1 MNVLMI
7 NGSPHENGCV
17 YTSLSEVAKEIE
29 KAGIET
35 TMLHIGT
42 QPIYGCSACGA
53 CRGGTRCAYDTDRV
67 NEAIELLIKA
77 DGLVIGSPVYYA
89 GANGALCAFLDR
101 MFYGKAA
108 NYAYKPAAAIV
119 NCRRGGA
126 ASAHDRLNKY
136 FTISNMPVVPSQ
148 YWNAT
153 HGTTVEEVLQDLE
166 GMQIMRTLGRN
177 MAWMIKNIA
186 IGAKDNPPPTPEQRI
201 GTNFIRKT

>member
-1 MNVLMI
+1 MNVLLL

-17 YTSLSEVAKEIE
+17 YTALSEVAKEIHN
-29 KAGIET
+29 AGIET
-35 TMLHIGT
+35 TLFHIGT
-42 QPIYGCSACGA
+42 QAIYGCTGCGA
-53 CRGGTRCAYDTDRV
+53 CRGKTRCVFDGDPV
-67 NEAIELLIKA
+67 NKAIELLTEA
-77 DGLVIGSPVYYA
+77 DGLVVGSPVYYA

-101 MFYGKAA
+101 MFFGKSQH
-108 NYAYKPAAAIV
+108 YAYKPAAAIV

-126 ASAHDRLNKY
+126 ASAFDRLNKY

-166 GMQIMRTLGRN
+166 GLQIMRTLGRN

-186 IGAKDNPPPTPEQRI
+186 LAAKDNPAPVPEKRVN
-201 GTNFIRKT
+201 TNFIRK